1 MKKKVFFATALAAM
15 LASCSND
22 ALQQQTQVVQTPGTP
37 AVAGETPVGFG
48 VYTSRN
54 LTRAGATGEI
64 TTEKLKDP
72 AEDAGAAG
80 FGVFA
85 YYTDALDYTSQSKP
99 NFMYN
104 QKVTTADGTTW
115 TYDPVKYWPNEF
127 GDNAQSKD
135 EDKVSFF
142 AYAPFVTCDPA
153 TGKVDTS
160 TDATADQWGIT
171 GFSKNNAAGDPFVK
185 YIASF
190 DLSKS
195 VDLLYGTVHADSNPW
210 NTLTGTQQT
219 LVNGLPFIDMQH
231 PAEIEQKMKFNFLH
245 ALAQLNVQID
255 VDADIAYHLNNAE
268 AGADAATKVYVR
280 SVSFKGF
287 AMKGALNLNNQDAN
301 VARWM
306 NYNGQGELTYDNA
319 ETVIVNDGRKNGKEG
334 TTAAATEKN
343 ALLNP
348 NIISNDGN
356 TTDGVLG
363 TLQNLFKP
371 YTPDAADP
379 ENPTAQEL
387 TDAGAL
393 TQSVMVIP
401 VDESEPIT
409 VTIVYDVETTDANLA
424 TTLSDGTKG
433 SRVRNEITKEVDFGG
448 YGLRSG
454 RHHTLYL
461 HLGLNSVKFDAAVG
475 DWANA
480 SSSGNAWLP
489 DNVGNGNEGISN
501 PGNTLGIT
509 YLNGA
514 ASTAEGG
521 DATSAAI
528 NGIKTGGSL
537 NTMTVVTK
545 GKNSDTSDDDTAVA
559 DWMIENTSVAAIQAA
574 TAPSRAGTRGT
585 IPDGYSGTVNGAH
598 SVTIAPVGAGT
609 TTLHSVCDGKESTI
623 VITVVAPTLVL
634 DKTAVTVYSF
644 GASSPSETVNVS
656 YTTPTGYTGAEPTT
670 SVAFTGY
677 EAYISSASI
686 SDGVLTITPKDSIA
700 SNTAVV
706 TVSDT
711 DGNSK
716 DITVTI
722 EKAAI
727 TASTSEV
734 AVVKG
739 KTISDLVFTGTP
751 AFDETYVKSVSI
763 VDDSDNE
770 SDALTYDP
778 ATGIFTAK
786 SDLNADAT
794 GKIKVTYSG
803 HTDSNDP
810 VAEVSFTVL
819 ATDITAMKAE
829 AQAQN
834 PLFKVAQ
841 YNVAANGTSFVTSH
855 STNKQ
860 YVFTWA
866 DATNSSKVSI
876 AGYHVPTLE
885 EQVSIIPSTS
895 TTGAGTNWFSS
906 AKTTATAFPASGNA
920 SKSYGL
926 GWYLN
931 PVKNDLYAVRQFGSG
946 ESAVLTA
953 WHYKWTSSPCN
964 GLSIESY
971 VLDVADLT
979 SIDEAYM
986 KKVLSALPNSEV
998 WTTADANETPT
1009 ASSTTSSFVYRFL
1022 PACGRG
1028 ANPSENGGAYG
1039 GSGIAVKDVGPRG
1052 YYWSSTVGS
1061 GSKAFRWD
1069 VFSGSMCEFF
1079 TAQEYAFSV
1088 RLFRDNE

>member
-1 MKKKVFFATALAAM
+1 MAAM
-15 LASCSND
+15 LASCSEVVET
-22 ALQQQTQVVQTPGTP
+22 QQVEIPESHEAAIAGQTPVLFGAYTTRNITRGGVTGTL
-37 AVAGETPVGFG
+37 
-48 VYTSRN
+48 S
-54 LTRAGATGEI
+54 
-64 TTEKLKDP
+64 D
-72 AEDAGAAG
+72 DAMRDVNNNKFNDAG
-80 FGVFA
+80 FGVFG
-85 YYTDALDYTSQSKP
+85 YYTDAQDYSAKSVP

-104 QKVTTADGTTW
+104 QQVTTADGTTW
-115 TYDPVKYWPNEF
+115 TYDPVKYWPNEY

-255 VDADIAYHLNNAE
+255 VDADIAYHLNNTE

-280 SVSFKGF
+280 SISFKGF

-356 TTDGVLG
+356 TTVGVLD

-371 YTPDAADP
+371 YTPDAVDP

-387 TDAGAL
+387 ADAGAL
-393 TQSVMVIP
+393 KQPVMVIP

-454 RHHTLYL
+454 RRHTLYL
-461 HLGLNSVKFDAAVG
+461 HLGLNSVKFEAAVSG
-475 DWANA
+475 WANA
-480 SSSGNAWLP
+480 SGSGNAWLP

-509 YLNGA
+509 LLNGA
-514 ASTAEGG
+514 ASTAVGG

-528 NGIKTGGSL
+528 NGIMNGGAK
-537 NTMTVVTK
+537 NYMTVVST
-545 GKNSDTSDDDTAVA
+545 GLNSDEDDDETAA
-559 DWMIENTSVAAIQAA
+559 PDWMVENLNVIAVKSADNGA
-574 TAPSRAGTRGT
+574 TPSRAGTRGT
-585 IPDGYSGTVNGAH
+585 VPDGYSGTVNGAH
-598 SVTIAPVGAGT
+598 SVYIAPVGAGT
-609 TTLHSVCDGKESTI
+609 TTLHSTLNGKESTI

-656 YTTPTGYTGAEPTT
+656 YTTPTGYTGTEPTT
-670 SVAFTGY
+670 SVAFSGY
-677 EAYISSASI
+677 EDYISSATI
-686 SDGVLTITPKDSIA
+686 TDDVLTIIPKDNID

-722 EKAAI
+722 KKAAI

-739 KTISDLVFTGTP
+739 KKISSLVFTGTP
-751 AFDETYVKSVSI
+751 AFDDETYIKSVSI

-770 SDALTYDP
+770 SDALTYDT

-803 HTDSNDP
+803 HADSNDP

-819 ATDITAMKAE
+819 ATDVTAMKAD

-855 STNKQ
+855 STNNQ
-860 YVFTWA
+860 YVFTFA
-866 DATNSSKVSI
+866 DANNPSKVSI
-876 AGYHVPTLE
+876 SGYHVPTLA

-895 TTGAGTNWFSS
+895 TTSGGTNWFNT

-920 SKSYGL
+920 SKTYGK

-931 PVKNDLYAVRQFGSG
+931 PVKNDLYAVRQFDSSGS
-946 ESAVLTA
+946 VLTA

-971 VLDVADLT
+971 VLDVAESV
-979 SIDEAYM
+979 SIDDAYM

-998 WTTADANETPT
+998 WTMADANETPT
-1009 ASSTTSSFVYRFL
+1009 ASSTTSSLVYRFL

-1028 ANPSENGGAYG
+1028 ANASENEGAFG
-1039 GSGIAVKDVGPRG
+1039 GSGIASKYVGSSG
-1052 YYWSSTVGS
+1052 YYWSSTDGT
-1061 GSKAFRWD
+1061 GSKAFNWD
-1069 VFSGSMCEFF
+1069 FNSGNMHEYFN
-1079 TAQEYAFSV
+1079 AQEYAFSV
-1088 RLFRDNE
+1088 RLFRDN